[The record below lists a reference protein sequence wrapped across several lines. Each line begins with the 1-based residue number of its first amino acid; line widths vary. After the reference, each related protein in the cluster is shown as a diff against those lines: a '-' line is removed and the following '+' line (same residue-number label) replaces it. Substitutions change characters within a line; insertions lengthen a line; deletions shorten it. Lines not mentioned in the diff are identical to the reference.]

1 MNNTEDPHADVK
13 QHRLTPETLA
23 FINAKQRQGFEPDK
37 IHRKIQKFVQVPD
50 RWLERLEGASGK
62 TYQLAL
68 RLLWLNWRHNGAEI
82 RLSNKSIRLDRHTKY
97 RALADLERRDLV
109 SVNRRHRRSP
119 LVRVNL

>member
-23 FINAKQRQGFEPDK
+23 FINAKQRPGFEPDK